1 MYHFRISLSDKHSK
15 VAILLDVTL
24 CGGGG
29 GGGIRT
35 TLHSNDRAA
44 RTIIT
49 AYQCGTCTTLESVQ
63 LG

>member
-24 CGGGG
+24 WGG